1 MTFRLSLLAAAS
13 VVLAACGTPR
23 MAADA
28 PAQPDPPV
36 TVPMPPP
43 EPMMAEPDLAQMPP
57 MAGAATDTVTAGRF
71 DNGKMFTLD
80 NPPREYFREA
90 YGFAEGDDWYE
101 RARLGALRF
110 ATYCSASFVSPEGLI
125 LTNHHCARQ
134 SVTQASL
141 AAGEDYNEIGFFAQN
156 RNGEMPIEDLF
167 VEQLVDIRDVTA
179 DIDAAAATA
188 ETDADRQAARLSAIE
203 AIQEAGT
210 DEDAGMRVQ
219 VISFY
224 SGGQYKAYTFKRY
237 GNIELVFAPE
247 TKLGYFGGD
256 PDNFTYPRYSLDF
269 ALFRAVD
276 DAGQPIEVE
285 HYFPFQP
292 EGSDAGDLVFVIGN
306 PGSTTRLQTVA
317 ELEYRRDVTEP
328 ALLSFLETREAAF
341 GNFVTANPDAPETP
355 ELEDTYFSLGNGRK
369 AYTGRVQGLRDDYI
383 LARRAAAQRDYETAL
398 ARDAAAQAEYGSVI
412 ADIAANRARA
422 RQSAG
427 QARAFVAL
435 GPSSPYN
442 GTAVNRAFTVVTSG
456 GSATEE
462 QLLGVEQQPVSLQRD
477 LLAARLQ
484 DVQDHLPADQV
495 QPILRGRSP
504 QVAAREIMQASML
517 TTEAK
522 VRQAFAD
529 GADLSADPAVQ
540 MAQAVLPMLQ
550 AYFGGQQ
557 AIAAELGE
565 LQTALARARFAVY
578 GTDAPPDAT
587 FSLRISDGVVQGY
600 DYNGTR
606 APAYTT
612 LFGMY
617 DRYYSFCQPETT
629 ASTDDCSWDLPQRWL
644 DAQAALDL
652 TTPYNFVS
660 TNDIIGGNSG
670 SPVLNRDLEV
680 VGIAFDGNIESL
692 PGNYIYLDT
701 YNRTVSVDVRMM
713 LESLR
718 DAYGL
723 DHLADELTG
732 M

>member
-1 MTFRLSLLAAAS
+1 MTLRFPLVLAAA
-13 VVLAACGTPR
+13 VVLAACGAPR
-23 MAADA
+23 IATEA
-28 PAQPDPPV
+28 PAQPDPPI
-36 TVPMPPP
+36 TVQMPDP
-43 EPMMAEPDLAQMPP
+43 EPMTVDPAMLPSTMD
-57 MAGAATDTVTAGRF
+57 AAMDTVTAGRF

-90 YGFAEGDDWYE
+90 YGFTEGDDWYE

-110 ATYCSASFVSPEGLI
+110 ATYCSASFVSPTGLI

-134 SVTQASL
+134 SITQAGL
-141 AAGEDYNEIGFFAQN
+141 AAGTDYNEAGFFAQN
-156 RNGEMPIEDLF
+156 AGAEAMVEDLF

-188 ETDADRQAARLSAIE
+188 ESDADRQSARAAAIE
-203 AIQEAGT
+203 AMQDAGT

-237 GNIELVFAPE
+237 DNIRLVFAPE

-276 DAGQPIEVE
+276 EDGDPLETE

-292 EGSDAGDLVFVIGN
+292 DGSDAGDLVFVIGN

-317 ELEYRRDVTEP
+317 ELEYRRDVSEP
-328 ALLSFLETREAAF
+328 AVLSFLESREAAF
-341 GNFVTANPDAPETP
+341 GNFVNANPDAPETP
-355 ELEDTYFSLGNGRK
+355 ELSDTYFSLGNGRK
-369 AYTGRVQGLRDDYI
+369 AYTGRVEGLRDDYI

-398 ARDAAAQAEYGSVI
+398 AQNAAAQAEYGDVI
-412 ADIAANRARA
+412 ARIADNRRRA
-422 RQSAG
+422 MDAAG
-427 QARAFVAL
+427 MARAFVAL

-442 GTAVNRAFTVVTSG
+442 GTVVNRGFTVATAG

-462 QLLGVEQQPVSLQRD
+462 QLLEVEQQPVSLQRD
-477 LLAARLQ
+477 LLAARLMDFQ
-484 DVQDHLPADQV
+484 THLPADQV
-495 QPILRGRSP
+495 QPVLMGRSP
-504 QVAAREIMQASML
+504 AVAAREIVQNSML

-522 VRQAFAD
+522 IRQAFAD
-529 GADLSADPAVQ
+529 GMDLSADPAVQ

-550 AYFGGQQ
+550 AYYGGQQ
-557 AIAAELGE
+557 ALSAELGE
-565 LQTALARARFAVY
+565 LQTGLARARFAVY

-617 DRYYSFCQPETT
+617 DRYYSFCQPATI
-629 ASTDDCSWDLPQRWL
+629 ASTEDCSWDLPQRWL
-644 DAQAALDL
+644 DARSELDM

-718 DAYGL
+718 TAYGL
-723 DHLADELTG
+723 GYLADELTG
-732 M
+732 E